1 MLEDFLPIKK
11 NKTPIELI
19 ILKLLYINL
28 YLKNDQNIMNIKY
41 LQKRED
47 LQENKSNLDNKLS
60 IYNSL
65 IKQDLN

>member
-1 MLEDFLPIKK
+1 M
-11 NKTPIELI
+11 
-19 ILKLLYINL
+19 LKLLYINL